1 MNKKL
6 NRCYLITV
14 SLSLLIVL
22 ATACHEQAK
31 TVDTQIDFG
40 VEITQQASP
49 LPAGTEESEHAQITP
64 NPNVILKMVGEVNQE
79 RVLTDLRRLT
89 GAEPI
94 CTSYGCY
101 TITNRETGGEGLQ
114 WAKDY
119 IYEQLVSMDYVV
131 EIQDWSRSGY
141 TDQNLIARKY
151 GSVYPGEEIVFIA
164 HVDGY
169 LENNPAAD
177 DDASGV
183 VCLLEVARILSSR
196 SLSRTVVLIF
206 STGEEHGSLGSHSY
220 VDQLTPEQVSA
231 IKYLVS
237 VEMIGYDS
245 NHDGAMELW
254 SGDQP
259 QDFVQL
265 LSELITA
272 YVPGLTPKIITGC
285 T

>member
-1 MNKKL
+1 MSKKL
-6 NRCYLITV
+6 NRCLLITV
-14 SLSLLIVL
+14 SLALLIVL
-22 ATACHEQAK
+22 AAACHEQAK
-31 TVDTQIDFG
+31 TVDPLIDFG
-40 VEITQQASP
+40 VETTQQASP
-49 LPAGTEESEHAQITP
+49 LPTGTEESEYTQITP
-64 NPNVILKMVGEVNQE
+64 NPNAIWEMVGEVNQE

-89 GAEPI
+89 GVEPI
-94 CTSYGCY
+94 CTGNGCY
-101 TITNRETGGEGLQ
+101 TITNRETGSEGLQ

-131 EIQDWSRSGY
+131 EIQDWRSSGY

-151 GSVYPGEEIVFIA
+151 GSVYPGEEIIFIA

-220 VDQLTPEQVSA
+220 VDQLTPEQLSA

-272 YVPGLTPKIITGC
+272 YVPGLTPKIVTGC